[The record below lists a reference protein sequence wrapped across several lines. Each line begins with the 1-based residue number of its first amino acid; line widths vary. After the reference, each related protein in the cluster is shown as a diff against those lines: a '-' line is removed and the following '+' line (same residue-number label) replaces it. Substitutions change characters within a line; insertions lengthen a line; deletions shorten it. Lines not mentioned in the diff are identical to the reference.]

1 MLSED
6 ACESVALLSGASD
19 LRSIDQL
26 KSIPAQAKRRP
37 LSSPCGHL
45 ADYAVFEATPEKP
58 GKPTAIRRL
67 EIQRRARADFVHE
80 PKWRMAMRLNP
91 TLCCG
96 FAFLTMIGIS
106 ATAAD
111 ARRIHQHSHRAPYYG
126 AYDAYYGDYDGAYAA
141 YGNSAGGNSM
151 YGANRAPYAP
161 DGETPLDFQLQ
172 GR

>member
-1 MLSED
+1 
-6 ACESVALLSGASD
+6 
-19 LRSIDQL
+19 
-26 KSIPAQAKRRP
+26 
-37 LSSPCGHL
+37 
-45 ADYAVFEATPEKP
+45 
-58 GKPTAIRRL
+58 
-67 EIQRRARADFVHE
+67 
-80 PKWRMAMRLNP
+80 MAMRLNP

-111 ARRIHQHSHRAPYYG
+111 ARRIHQHSHRAPYDG